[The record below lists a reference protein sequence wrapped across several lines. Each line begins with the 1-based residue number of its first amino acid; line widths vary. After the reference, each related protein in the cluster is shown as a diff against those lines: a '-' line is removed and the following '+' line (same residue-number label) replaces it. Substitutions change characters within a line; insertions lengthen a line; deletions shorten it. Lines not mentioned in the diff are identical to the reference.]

1 MINIKYSNIQYS
13 DVEEMIRGPAGYKEE
28 KRQERVL
35 AAVYKVM
42 VPVVMIAMIYI
53 MTFVLDM
60 HGKRFILKL
69 FGYVRYTNG
78 YMVMALLMVGFF
90 RFTIFRWIEKFWL
103 FPRIFPI
110 RTIAKI
116 GDQFLYE
123 DLMVI
128 LKIQENMHKAK
139 DVSLNIRNGSGEVR
153 IYMHDRNYKYIIP
166 PNRHIPKTFFAENN
180 IDFSWLDSKLIK
192 FEKKYHAVGLISQ
205 YIS

>member
-1 MINIKYSNIQYS
+1 MKNFSK
-13 DVEEMIRGPAGYKEE
+13 M
-28 KRQERVL
+28 RQGL
-35 AAVYKVM
+35 SC
-42 VPVVMIAMIYI
+42 
-53 MTFVLDM
+53 
-60 HGKRFILKL
+60 
-69 FGYVRYTNG
+69 
-78 YMVMALLMVGFF
+78 MVMALLMVGFF

-139 DVSLNIRNGSGEVR
+139 DVSLNIRNGSGEVS
-153 IYMHDRNYKYIIP
+153 IYMHGRSYKYIIP
-166 PNRHIPKTFFAENN
+166 PNKYIPKTFFANNN

-192 FEKKYHAVGLISQ
+192 FEKKYHAAGLISQ